1 MTSGKSDTAPVTP
14 LDLDGLTLWLVE
26 RGMWGLPLEEQ
37 LAGYCQRIYDAGF
50 PMKRAQMG
58 MDTLHPRYGSH
69 TFGWRPGSGAVEHSP
84 RERTI
89 LRRQAYLRSPVY
101 YMRSRGILA
110 LRRRLDGE
118 DPDEFLLFPELRAEG
133 LTEYAAQIVP
143 YNPAQSE
150 AIAKEAVTP
159 GHPPVPGQA
168 LDGIFFSCATDRP
181 EGFDDGQLSQVV
193 QTLPYL
199 ALAVK
204 SRLTYDVASTVI
216 ETYLGKDAGHRVLT
230 GEIERGSAE
239 AIRAVIWFSD
249 LRGFTRLTDTLP
261 RDALFETLNDY
272 LETMAHP
279 VHDNHG
285 QILKFMG
292 DGLLATFDL
301 TARDEAAVCR
311 DALKAAAELRSAF
324 PAFNAERKAVG
335 KPVMDFGLALHLG
348 EVLYG
353 NIGASERLDFTVV
366 GPAVNDRA
374 GGQRGEPHSGALPVA
389 RTQYSD
395 FQHLPRDRRRRSR
408 RPQVFGLS
416 RAPRRA
422 RIAGDLYA
430 RRLRRRGRR

>member
-1 MTSGKSDTAPVTP
+1 M
-14 LDLDGLTLWLVE
+14 
-26 RGMWGLPLEEQ
+26 RGLPLEEQ
-37 LAGYCQRIYDAGF
+37 LAGYCHRIYDAGF

-58 MDTLHPRYGSH
+58 MGTLHPRYGAH
-69 TFGWRPGSGAVEHSP
+69 TFVWRPGAGAIEHTP
-84 RERTI
+84 RERTT
-89 LRRQAYLRSPVY
+89 LSRQGYLQSPVY

-110 LRRRLDGE
+110 LRRRLDSG
-118 DPDEFLLFPELRAEG
+118 DPDEFALFPELRAEG
-133 LTEYAAQIVP
+133 LTEYAARVVP
-143 YNPAQSE
+143 YDPAQAE
-150 AIAKEAVTP
+150 AIAKESVTP
-159 GHPPVPGQA
+159 GRPPVPGQA

-230 GEIERGSAE
+230 GAIERGSAA

-261 RDALFETLNDY
+261 RDGLIEMLNDY
-272 LETMAHP
+272 LEAMARP

-311 DALKAAAELRSAF
+311 DALKAAAELCSAF
-324 PAFNAERKAVG
+324 PAFNKGRKAAG
-335 KPVMDFGLALHLG
+335 KAVMDFGLALHLG

-353 NIGASERLDFTVV
+353 NIGASDRLDFTVV
-366 GPAVNDRA
+366 GPAVNEASRIQA
-374 GGQRGEPHSGALPVA
+374 LCRSLERNILISRTFQEVACGGPGELQSLGFHALRGVREPQELFTLGA
-389 RTQYSD
+389 
-395 FQHLPRDRRRRSR
+395 
-408 RPQVFGLS
+408 
-416 RAPRRA
+416 
-422 RIAGDLYA
+422 
-430 RRLRRRGRR
+430 